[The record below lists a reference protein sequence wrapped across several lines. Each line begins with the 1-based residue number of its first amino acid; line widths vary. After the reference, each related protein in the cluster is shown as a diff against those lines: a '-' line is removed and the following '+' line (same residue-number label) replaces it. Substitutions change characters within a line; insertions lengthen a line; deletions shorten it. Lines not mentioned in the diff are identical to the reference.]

1 MKFRFDEA
9 ASIDNLAYCLYM
21 EHEENKDRES
31 KVDKN
36 SLFGA
41 SIADR
46 EDEEDDE
53 QNESQKS
60 PRVF

>member
-21 EHEENKDRES
+21 EHEENKAKES
-31 KVDKN
+31 KAEKN

-41 SIADR
+41 DIADR
-46 EDEEDDE
+46 QDKED
-53 QNESQKS
+53 NE
-60 PRVF
+60 

>member
-31 KVDKN
+31 KAEKN
-36 SLFGA
+36 PLLGA
-41 SIADR
+41 NIADR
-46 EDEEDDE
+46 QDEEDDE
-53 QNESQKS
+53 
-60 PRVF
+60 